1 MDRKC
6 AVGTD
11 TERAIHAL
19 SIFVVFKIVYL
30 KLNKD
35 RYDLHQDHFSKLRKF
50 FWVKCFI
57 LCLRNGLIL
66 NRALVFAEIGHE
78 I

>member
-50 FWVKCFI
+50 F
-57 LCLRNGLIL
+57 
-66 NRALVFAEIGHE
+66 
-78 I
+78 